1 MDVSKNFDL
10 NDEVIHTPTN
20 DKGIIVK
27 INYEY
32 QHMTAVMKDKFG
44 KTREHS
50 VWQFRKIE
58 DNSINKYTEYDYL
71 MVKNLVDL
79 QLRAEAKAK
88 ADAEAKA
95 KVESEAKVKAE
106 AKAKAEAK
114 VKAEAE
120 AEAKVKAEA
129 ESKEEAKNK
138 KINDNNIRLIMILL
152 NNSLNTDFYR
162 CVEEF
167 KKEIEQMLNEK
178 DAKRIKKIFESV
190 FLIEDN
196 IEERIKKLNLLL
208 NNELITMD
216 QIIGHYRHKIIPL
229 DILKL
234 ILSRSKIDQEFGNL
248 FNYQLSLLNKSRQ
261 YSIDEKKFFI
271 DNLKDL
277 YKEYNIIL
285 V

>member
-10 NDEVIHTPTN
+10 NDEVVHTPTN

-32 QHMTAVMKDKFG
+32 QYMTAVMKDKFG

-79 QLRAEAKAK
+79 QLRDEA
-88 ADAEAKA
+88 
-95 KVESEAKVKAE
+95 KAE
-106 AKAKAEAK
+106 AKAKAEAEAKAKAK
-114 VKAEAE
+114 VKTEAEAKAKAE
-120 AEAKVKAEA
+120 AEAKVKAEAKSEA

-196 IEERIKKLNLLL
+196 IRERIKKLDLLL
-208 NNELITMD
+208 SNELITID
-216 QIIGHYRHKIIPL
+216 QIIGHYRHKIIPF
-229 DILKL
+229 DMLKL

-248 FNYQLSLLNKSRQ
+248 FNYQLSLLNESRQ
-261 YSIDEKKFFI
+261 YSIDEKNFFI
-271 DNLKDL
+271 DNLNGL

-285 V
+285 I